1 MELNIVRTELSVER
15 LCSAGFAHSV
25 WVHAR
30 YVFNDFHEVY
40 DELGVALHLPD
51 LEGEGLFDH

>member
-1 MELNIVRTELSVER
+1 MRTELSVER